1 MNELNNTTTE
11 ESVNFIGKFSQLPG
25 GVQRV
30 IIAVL
35 LIALIVA
42 AYFLQRLIRA
52 EEDTEPDVIPFQP
65 AAAFEAEIQEE

>member
-1 MNELNNTTTE
+1 MNELNDTTTE
-11 ESVNFIGKFSQLPG
+11 ESANLIGKFSQLPG

-42 AYFLQRLIRA
+42 AYFLQRLVRA
-52 EEDTEPDVIPFQP
+52 EEDTEPEVIPFQP
-65 AAAFEAEIQEE
+65 AVAFEAEVEKE

>member
-1 MNELNNTTTE
+1 MNELNDTTTE
-11 ESVNFIGKFSQLPG
+11 ESANLIGKFSQLPG

-35 LIALIVA
+35 LVALIVA
-42 AYFLQRLIRA
+42 AYFLQRLILA